1 LDTSGSSL
9 EVVGRKKLSPF
20 GRNNTIPY
28 SKREKEKRRAPMEEQ
43 VPGGYNGKILRV
55 NLSKERCTTEK
66 IAPSFCRKYVGGTG
80 FVAHTLLTELVRG
93 VDPLGPGNK
102 LIFALGPLTGLALGG
117 CARHGVG
124 AKSPLTGGVAK
135 SEAGE
140 HWGSQLKRAGFDA
153 LILEGK
159 ARRPVYLTVQ
169 DGEAEL
175 RDASSLWGR
184 KTKETQEAIRT
195 ELGDERVRV
204 AMIGPGG
211 ENLVK
216 YACIMHGPFDAAG
229 RGGLGAVMGSKNL
242 KAVAV
247 RGSRMPAVH
256 DSEGVRGVAG
266 WLKENLF
273 LVTGF
278 SEYGTGSPMAQF
290 EALGNLPVRNFRDS
304 GFERVNNIT
313 AQNLKETIRVGM
325 EACFACPVRCKKTVE
340 CTRPYRVDRAYGGPE
355 YETLG
360 ALGSTC
366 GIDDLAAIAKGSEL
380 CNAYSLDTIS
390 TGVTIA
396 FAMEC
401 FENGLLS
408 LQDTGGIELRF
419 GNGDAMVKM
428 IERIARR
435 EGVGEVL
442 AEGSSRAARK
452 IGKGAE
458 AFAMQV
464 KNLEIPMHE
473 PRLNSS
479 LGLGYMVN
487 PHGADHMDSLI
498 DIFFCALTKRPDV
511 VVPDAVPMGFE
522 PAPFEGIGPRKV
534 ALFKVFQ
541 SKRIILDSLL
551 CCHFLPYSFSQLA
564 ELTSAVTGWETSTM
578 ELCRMAER
586 ILTMCRLFN
595 VREGLSSEHDRLPE
609 RFFHPTKEGP
619 LAGRALNPG
628 EMNEARGY
636 YYYLM
641 GWDERGVPLKQK
653 LDELGIE
660 HLDAKK

>member
-1 LDTSGSSL
+1 
-9 EVVGRKKLSPF
+9 
-20 GRNNTIPY
+20 
-28 SKREKEKRRAPMEEQ
+28 MEEQ

-55 NLSKERCTTEK
+55 DLSNGRWTAEELE
-66 IAPSFCRKYVGGTG
+66 PSFCRKYLGGTG
-80 FVAHTLLTELVRG
+80 FVAHTLLRELVPG
-93 VDPLGPGNK
+93 IDPLGPDNK

-124 AKSPLTGGVAK
+124 AKSPLTGGIAK

-159 ARRPVYLTVQ
+159 APRPVYLSIQ
-169 DGEAEL
+169 NGEVEL
-175 RDASSLWGR
+175 RNASHLWG
-184 KTKETQEAIRT
+184 KNTKETEETIRS

-216 YACIMHGPFDAAG
+216 YACIMHGTFDAAG

-247 RGSRMPAVH
+247 RGNSMPAIR
-256 DSEGVRGVAG
+256 DSEGVKEIAG
-266 WLKENLF
+266 WLKENLR
-273 LVTGF
+273 LMTGF
-278 SEYGTGSPMAQF
+278 SEFGTGGAMPQF
-290 EALGNLPVRNFRDS
+290 EELGNLPVRNFRDS
-304 GFERVNNIT
+304 GFTSVDKIT
-313 AQNLKETIRVGM
+313 PQTLKETIRVGM
-325 EACFACPVRCKKTVE
+325 EACFACPVRCKKTVASSD
-340 CTRPYRVDRAYGGPE
+340 PYPVDRAYGGPE

-366 GIDDLAAIAKGSEL
+366 GIDDLTAIAKGNEL

-401 FENGLLS
+401 FENGLIDRE
-408 LQDTGGIELRF
+408 DTGGIELRF
-419 GNGDAMVKM
+419 GNADAMLKM
-428 IERIARR
+428 IKRIARR
-435 EGVGEVL
+435 EGIGALL
-442 AEGSSRAARK
+442 AEGSGRAAEK
-452 IGKGAE
+452 IGKGAD

-464 KNLEIPMHE
+464 KKLEIPMHE

-498 DIFFCALTKRPDV
+498 DIFFCAFTKRPDV
-511 VVPDAVPMGFE
+511 VLPDAVPMGFE

-541 SKRIILDSLL
+541 SKQIVLDSLL

-564 ELTSAVTGWETSTM
+564 KLTSAVTGWETSTM

-595 VREGLSSEHDRLPE
+595 TREGFSEDDDRLPA
-609 RFFHPTKEGP
+609 RFFKPTEEGP
-619 LAGRALNPG
+619 LAERALKVE
-628 EMNEARGY
+628 EMDKAKHY
-636 YYYLM
+636 YYHLM
-641 GWDERGVPLKQK
+641 GWDEVGVPMKEK
-653 LDELGIE
+653 LEELGID
-660 HLDAKK
+660 HLAIKE

>member
-1 LDTSGSSL
+1 
-9 EVVGRKKLSPF
+9 
-20 GRNNTIPY
+20 
-28 SKREKEKRRAPMEEQ
+28 MEEQ

-55 NLSKERCTTEK
+55 DLSNGRWTAEELE
-66 IAPSFCRKYVGGTG
+66 PSFCRKYLGGTG
-80 FVAHTLLTELVRG
+80 FVAHTLLRELVPG
-93 VDPLGPGNK
+93 IDPLGPDNK

-124 AKSPLTGGVAK
+124 AKSPLTGGIAK

-140 HWGSQLKRAGFDA
+140 HWGSQLKRAGFDG

-159 ARRPVYLTVQ
+159 APRPVYLAIQ
-169 DGEAEL
+169 NGEVEL
-175 RDASSLWGR
+175 RDASTLWGQ
-184 KTKETQEAIRT
+184 KTKETEEAIRSA
-195 ELGDERVRV
+195 LGDERVRV

-247 RGSRMPAVH
+247 RGSRMPPIH
-256 DSEGVRGVAG
+256 DSDGVKAVAG

-273 LVTGF
+273 LMTGF
-278 SEYGTGSPMAQF
+278 SEFGTGGPMPKF

-304 GFERVNNIT
+304 GFESVDNIT
-313 AQNLKETIRVGM
+313 PQNLKDTIRVGM

-340 CTRPYRVDRAYGGPE
+340 CADPYRVDRAYGGPE

-366 GIDDLAAIAKGSEL
+366 GIDDLKAIAKGNEL
-380 CNAYSLDTIS
+380 CNGYSLDTIS

-401 FENGLLS
+401 FENGLLNRE
-408 LQDTGGIELRF
+408 DTDGIELRF
-419 GNGDAMVKM
+419 GDADAMLQM

-435 EGVGEVL
+435 EGIGALL
-442 AEGSSRAARK
+442 AEGSGRAAEK

-464 KNLEIPMHE
+464 KKLEIPMHE

-487 PHGADHMDSLI
+487 PHGADHMDNLI
-498 DIFFCALTKRPDV
+498 DIFFCAFTKRPDV
-511 VVPDAVPMGFE
+511 VIPDAVPMGFE

-551 CCHFLPYSFSQLA
+551 CCHFLPYSFTQLA

-595 VREGLSSEHDRLPE
+595 TREGFSEDDDRLPA
-609 RFFHPTKEGP
+609 RFFHPTKGGP
-619 LAGRALNPG
+619 LAKRALKVE
-628 EMNEARGY
+628 EMDRAKRY
-636 YYYLM
+636 YYHLM
-641 GWDERGVPLKQK
+641 GWDKRGLPLKEK
-653 LDELGIE
+653 LEELGIE
-660 HLDAKK
+660 DLAIK

>member
-1 LDTSGSSL
+1 
-9 EVVGRKKLSPF
+9 
-20 GRNNTIPY
+20 
-28 SKREKEKRRAPMEEQ
+28 MEEQ
-43 VPGGYNGKILRV
+43 IPGGYNGKVLRV
-55 NLSKERCTTEK
+55 DLSNQSWRTEE
-66 IAPSFCRKYVGGTG
+66 IAPSFCRKYLGGTG
-80 FVAHTLLTELVRG
+80 FVAHTLLTEVPPG
-93 VDPLGPGNK
+93 ADPLGAENK
-102 LIFALGPLTGLALGG
+102 LIFALGPLTGISLGG

-124 AKSPLTGGVAK
+124 AKSPLTGGIAK
-135 SEAGE
+135 SEVGE

-153 LILEGK
+153 IIVEGK
-159 ARRPVYLTVQ
+159 APRPVYLAIHN
-169 DGEAEL
+169 GEVAL
-175 RDASSLWGR
+175 RDASSLWGQ
-184 KTKETQEAIRT
+184 KTKDTEEAIRSA
-195 ELGDERVRV
+195 LGDQKVRV

-216 YACIMHGPFDAAG
+216 YACVMHGPFDAAG

-247 RGSRMPAVH
+247 RGSRMPAIH
-256 DSEGVRGVAG
+256 DSNGVKALAG
-266 WLKENLF
+266 WLKENQFLF
-273 LVTGF
+273 AGF
-278 SEYGTGSPMAQF
+278 SEFGTGSPMPQF

-304 GFERVNNIT
+304 GFEGVNNIT
-313 AQNLKETIRVGM
+313 AQALKDTIRVGM

-340 CTRPYRVDRAYGGPE
+340 CTEPYPVDRAYGGPE

-366 GIDDLAAIAKGSEL
+366 GIDDLIAIAKGNEL

-408 LQDTGGIELRF
+408 LKDTGGIELRF
-419 GNGDAMVKM
+419 GNADAMLQM
-428 IERIARR
+428 IESIARR
-435 EGVGEVL
+435 EGIGSLL
-442 AEGSSRAARK
+442 AEGSGRAAEK
-452 IGKGAE
+452 IGRGAE
-458 AFAMQV
+458 ALAMQV
-464 KNLEIPMHE
+464 KKLEIPMHE

-498 DIFFCALTKRPDV
+498 DIFYCAFTKRPDV
-511 VVPDAVPMGFE
+511 VIPDAVPMGFE

-564 ELTSAVTGWETSTM
+564 ELTGAVTGWETSTM

-595 VREGLSSEHDRLPE
+595 TKEGFSGDDDRLPS
-609 RFFHPTKEGP
+609 RFFHATKGGP
-619 LAGRALNPG
+619 LAEKALK
-628 EMNEARGY
+628 EEDMDKAKRY
-636 YYYLM
+636 YYHLM
-641 GWDERGVPLKQK
+641 GWDEQGVPMKEK
-653 LDELGIE
+653 LEELGID
-660 HLDAKK
+660 HLAPKQ

>member
-1 LDTSGSSL
+1 
-9 EVVGRKKLSPF
+9 
-20 GRNNTIPY
+20 
-28 SKREKEKRRAPMEEQ
+28 MEQQ

-55 NLSKERCTTEK
+55 DLTNERWTTEE
-66 IAPSFCRKYVGGTG
+66 IDERFCRKYLGGTG
-80 FVAHTLLTELVRG
+80 FVAHTLLTELVPG
-93 VDPLGPGNK
+93 IDPLSPDNK

-124 AKSPLTGGVAK
+124 AKSPLTGGIAK

-153 LILEGK
+153 LIVEGK
-159 ARRPVYLTVQ
+159 APRPVYLSIQ
-169 DGEAEL
+169 NGGADL
-175 RDASSLWGR
+175 RNASHLWGQN
-184 KTKETQEAIRT
+184 TKETERAIRS
-195 ELGDERVRV
+195 ELGDDRVRA

-216 YACIMHGPFDAAG
+216 YACIMHGLFDAAG

-247 RGSRMPAVH
+247 RGNRMPAVR
-256 DSEGVRGVAG
+256 DSAGIKEIAG
-266 WLKENLF
+266 WLKENLYRM
-273 LVTGF
+273 TGF
-278 SEYGTGSPMAQF
+278 SEFGTGGAMPRF
-290 EALGNLPVRNFRDS
+290 EELGNLPVRNFRDS
-304 GFERVNNIT
+304 GFPSVDKIT
-313 AQNLKETIRVGM
+313 SQILKETIRVDM
-325 EACFACPVRCKKTVE
+325 EACFACPVRCKKTVSCSE
-340 CTRPYRVDRAYGGPE
+340 PYFVDRAYGGPE

-366 GIDDLAAIAKGSEL
+366 GIDDLTAIAKGNEL

-401 FENGLLS
+401 FENGLLDRK
-408 LQDTGGIELRF
+408 DTGGIELRF
-419 GNGDAMVKM
+419 GNADAMLKM

-435 EGVGEVL
+435 EGIGALL
-442 AEGSSRAARK
+442 AEGSGRAAEK
-452 IGKGAE
+452 IGKGAA

-464 KNLEIPMHE
+464 KKLEIPMHE

-487 PHGADHMDSLI
+487 PHGADHVDSLI
-498 DIFFCALTKRPDV
+498 DIFFCAFTKRPDV
-511 VVPDAVPMGFE
+511 VIPDAVPMGFE

-541 SKRIILDSLL
+541 SKQIILDSLL

-595 VREGLSSEHDRLPE
+595 TREGFSQDDDRLPA
-609 RFFHPTKEGP
+609 RFFKPTEEGP
-619 LAGRALNPG
+619 LAERALKDE
-628 EMNEARGY
+628 EMDKAKHY
-636 YYYLM
+636 YYQLM
-641 GWDERGVPLKQK
+641 GWDQVGVPMKEK
-653 LDELGIE
+653 LEELGIE
-660 HLDAKK
+660 HLTIKK